1 VVKKRSTSRRVTNV
15 DLRQIVAD
23 NHTEVKEQLA
33 RIETTL
39 LGMSELPKK
48 VETLEGHRNWLAGA
62 FAVVSV
68 AFTVFLNFFHKG
80 H

>member
-1 VVKKRSTSRRVTNV
+1 V

-23 NHTEVKEQLA
+23 NHTEVKVQLE

-39 LGMSELPKK
+39 VGMSELPKK
-48 VETLEGHRNWLAGA
+48 VEKLEAHRNWLAGA

-68 AFTVFLNFFHKG
+68 AFTVLLSYFHKG